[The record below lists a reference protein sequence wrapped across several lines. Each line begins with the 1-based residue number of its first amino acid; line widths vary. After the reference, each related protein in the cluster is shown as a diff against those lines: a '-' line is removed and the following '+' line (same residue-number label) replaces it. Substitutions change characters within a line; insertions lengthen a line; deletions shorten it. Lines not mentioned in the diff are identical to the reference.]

1 MSERTIQ
8 WITSGII
15 KIKCQWVTEGM
26 NKRMTVCE
34 KGKPLNVFTFDIRV
48 THDRSLSTALSLVG
62 LMELNN
68 HYRHLELKWIFYIL
82 PFYLYNY
89 LHLQY
94 CAKVLVSL
102 LFFNISQNASHVFF
116 KSPWVLQSLAAFSPI
131 FSQVPDHWTRNH
143 SSTRKMVHPRIK

>member
-34 KGKPLNVFTFDIRV
+34 KGKPLKYQSNL
-48 THDRSLSTALSLVG
+48 RSIPFYSSQSRRLDGTQ
-62 LMELNN
+62 LNN

-116 KSPWVLQSLAAFSPI
+116 KSPWNLQSLAAFSPI
-131 FSQVPDHWTRNH
+131 FSQVLDHWTRNH
-143 SSTRKMVHPRIK
+143 SSTRKMVHPGIK

>member
-48 THDRSLSTALSLVG
+48 THDRSLSTALSLIG

-82 PFYLYNY
+82 LFYLYNY

-102 LFFNISQNASHVFF
+102 LFFLISHKMPAMFFLSHLE
-116 KSPWVLQSLAAFSPI
+116 SSSLWLLFHPFLAKYLTTELGI
-131 FSQVPDHWTRNH
+131 IQVQEKWY
-143 SSTRKMVHPRIK
+143 IQG